1 MNKIISKRKLSEG
14 IYRYTFENKELA
26 SARKPGQFLILRVH
40 DKGERI
46 PLTIVDSNKKLGTV
60 DIIFQAVGKT
70 TNLLSDLNEGDC
82 ILDVAGPLGNPTP
95 IENFGRCVAIGGGVG
110 TAVLFPILKA
120 LKDAGN
126 YVIAI
131 IGARNKDALILV
143 DEIRAISDELIIT
156 TDDGSAGTKGFVTDA
171 LNQLIGRNDKID
183 YVYAVGPVIMMKS
196 AADLTEKHNI
206 KTEVSLNPIMVDG
219 TGMCGSCRCIIDGK
233 ERFACIHGP
242 DFNGHKVDF
251 NLLIQRL
258 KMFEGREQESMNCG
272 CEKKE
277 K

>member
-26 SARKPGQFLILRVH
+26 IARKPGQFLILRVH

-46 PLTIVDSNKKLGTV
+46 PLTIMDSDSEKGTV

-70 TNLLSDLNEGDC
+70 TNLLSDLNEGDR
-82 ILDVAGPLGNPTP
+82 ILDVAGPLGNPTL

-110 TAVLFPILKA
+110 TAVLFPVLKA
-120 LKDAGN
+120 LKEAGN

-131 IGARNKDALILV
+131 IGARDKDTLILI
-143 DEIRAISDELIIT
+143 DEVKAISDELVIT

-171 LNQLIGRNDKID
+171 LNQLIGRDDKID
-183 YVYAVGPVIMMKS
+183 YVYAVGPVVMMKNT
-196 AADLTEKHNI
+196 AVLTKEHNI

-219 TGMCGSCRCIIDGK
+219 TGMCGSCRCMVDGK

-242 DFNGHKVDF
+242 DFDGHKVDF
-251 NLLIQRL
+251 NLLTQRL
-258 KMFEGREQESMNCG
+258 KMFEGREQESMSCG

-277 K
+277 E